1 MNREVIKKE
10 IKRLKSEIKY
20 HGHCYYVLNTPEISD
35 KEYDRLV
42 KKLKKLES
50 ELRNFDSGGN
60 STTVS
65 SDNPIPERI
74 RQYINKCKER
84 LIDLSRRNRLLYF
97 TPSKRSTLKISCPSA
112 INLFN
117 QLVIDEKSLE
127 IWLPPEESSEDELD
141 SNGKTNYQEKIFSPE
156 EIKELN
162 IREDQIVCN
171 LKDRKEIEQTLKN
184 IYRRASSD
192 YRERGVRVLYI
203 AFGLLNWK
211 EVETSENVSSPL
223 ILVPVELKR
232 ESIRYPFTISPIGED
247 IILNPALK
255 IKLQNDFKV
264 SLPDLPDEWEEQ
276 SLQNYFNL
284 IEKNI
289 ANIPWSIVLALYIG
303 IFSFY
308 KLVMYHDLDTNA
320 KTIASN
326 NIISSLGEGI
336 LQKDL
341 IISDLPTER
350 ELDNIQKPIETF
362 QVLDADSSQQL
373 CIQYALR
380 GQSFVIQGP
389 PGTGKSQTIA
399 NIVAEFISRGRKV
412 LFVSEKMAALEV
424 VYKRLKEVGLSDFC
438 LELHSHKANKRE
450 VVSELDRC
458 LEEILVPQKSLA
470 DSEFWKISRLRNYLN
485 KYVEALHKKYEPIK
499 WSAYEIIGKL
509 SKLQEFPYIP
519 VEFDTEGLT
528 PEGFLRIEDLI
539 KRLKG
544 VWKVAKEGDN
554 FSWKDFCETK
564 FTFTLKRKMLGLLE
578 KLIAVAQTLT
588 SVVIEYISKTE
599 LEHSENLIDI
609 EWLVETSKF
618 LKETPQP
625 EPQWLTCSDIDF
637 RQLIERTS
645 RFQKIYDVYWKSKK
659 FFETYDEEF
668 FNLELKRLNKRFNGI
683 YRKRYFRW
691 LNPLYYWDK
700 HLVASKTKARKFP
713 SSFKNDL
720 EKVLELKQYMNNIKS
735 ILPEG
740 IPSLITNEGIIN
752 FERYVNKEESLQVQ
766 FGSYFRKLTTNWNE
780 ISNILKWTTKV
791 RSLFAGKKMSINF
804 VRLLCKEANITPIC
818 ENLIQSYSEFKKY
831 LNEFEGNFEADK
843 EFNKLKLKELQSRLQ
858 YLIAHIDDLQIWL
871 NFKSIEGQFGKTE
884 FNSFFQQLVRK
895 APPMEHLI
903 EIYHKSVY
911 QTWLE
916 NVLVKDSCLGEFQ
929 RQYHEQEINEFR
941 LLDTKLVN
949 FSPFRVI
956 EQVNRYKPSAII
968 DVSGSEIAILKQESV
983 RIRRRMPIRGLFK
996 RIPNLLFRLKPCLMM
1011 SPISVSQ
1018 FLDPKLQFDLVI
1030 FDEASQICPE
1040 DSIGS
1045 IYRGKQL
1052 IVVGDDKQLP
1062 PTPFFQKQ
1070 EAMEE
1075 EVDWDNFDDEVS
1087 IDVESILHQCVSIV
1101 LPQKMLRWHY
1111 RSKYESLIAFSNH
1124 WFYKDGLVTFPS
1136 PLENEISQVQFRYVQ
1151 DGIYDRGKT
1160 RTNKR
1165 EAEIVTDLVF
1175 EHFKK
1180 TPYKTLGVVTFNLQ
1194 QMNAIYDE
1202 IERRLKENPE
1212 FEKFFKEDRLEGFF
1226 VKNLENVQGDE
1237 RDVMLFSIGYGKD
1250 EQGNMTMGF
1259 GPLNKLGG
1267 EKRLNV
1273 AITRAREKVVIV
1285 SSIKAADIDLKKT
1298 KASGVLHL
1306 WHYLDY
1312 AERGRDSL
1320 KLETKWGGEPES
1332 PFEEDVANEIRR
1344 LGYEAIPQVGCSRYR
1359 IDIGV
1364 IEPAKPGHFL
1374 LGIECDG
1381 ATYHSAHTA
1390 RDRDRLR
1397 QQVLEKL
1404 GWQIHHIWS
1413 SEWLFGKELE
1423 IERLKRAIEKASEKN
1438 HNPFRTEEKPRQI
1451 KGSSIKIE
1459 ENIKYEKV
1467 RSSDQIPG
1475 TIPYKTCNIKP
1486 ITGEVSLNSQIER
1499 VVKKTIEIEG
1509 PIHMKFLAER
1519 TAKILNFA
1527 CDKYFSEKVKRAVE
1541 NLTKGNLFNKRLL
1554 KIKGDFLWPLSVINV
1569 PVRVP
1574 ISHLSETFRPIE
1586 YIPTE
1591 EIQNAMLLI
1600 VKNSFGINVE
1610 SLIDATVNLFGI
1622 KRKGGKIQNILH
1634 ETYEKCVR
1642 KNLLSEKEG
1651 QVILGKEANLSLTE
1665 ELQDRTKQKYSLE
1678 ELKEIYKKSHP
1689 RS

>member
-42 KKLKKLES
+42 RKLKKLES
-50 ELRNFDSGGN
+50 ELRNFNSGGN
-60 STTVS
+60 STTVT
-65 SDNPIPERI
+65 SDNSMPERI
-74 RQYINKCKER
+74 KQYIKKCKER

-97 TPSKRSTLKISCPSA
+97 TPSKRSTLKISCPNA

-127 IWLPPEESSEDELD
+127 IWLPPEESPEEELD
-141 SNGKTNYQEKIFSPE
+141 SNDKTNYQEKIFSPE
-156 EIKELN
+156 EIKRLN
-162 IREDQIVCN
+162 IRKDQIVCN

-192 YRERGVRVLYI
+192 YRERGVRILYI
-203 AFGLLNWK
+203 AFGLLNWKEK

-255 IKLQNDFKV
+255 IKLQNDFKI

-289 ANIPWSIVLALYIG
+289 ANIPWSIVLTSYIG

-350 ELDNIQKPIETF
+350 ELDKIQKPIETF

-399 NIVAEFISRGRKV
+399 NIVAEFISRGKKV

-458 LEEILVPQKSLA
+458 LEEIPVPQKSLA
-470 DSEFWKISRLRNYLN
+470 DSEFWKISRLRKYLN
-485 KYVEALHKKYEPIK
+485 NYVKALHKKYEPIK

-528 PEGFLRIEDLI
+528 SEGFLRIEDFI

-578 KLIAVAQTLT
+578 KLIAGAQTLT

-618 LKETPQP
+618 LRETPQP
-625 EPQWLTCSDIDF
+625 EPQWLTCSDVDF
-637 RQLIERTS
+637 RQLIERAS
-645 RFQKIYDVYWKSKK
+645 HFQKIYDVYWKSKK
-659 FFETYDEEF
+659 FFKTYNEGF
-668 FNLELKRLNKRFNGI
+668 FNLKLAKFNKRFNGI
-683 YRKRYFRW
+683 YCKWYFRW
-691 LNPLYYWDK
+691 VNPLYYWDK
-700 HLVASKTKARKFP
+700 HLVACKTKAQKFP

-720 EKVLELKQYMNNIKS
+720 EKALELKQYMNNIKS

-740 IPSLITNEGIIN
+740 IPSLITNEGIVN
-752 FERYVNKEESLQVQ
+752 FERYINEEENLQVQ
-766 FGSYFRKLTTNWNE
+766 FGSYFRKLTTNWDE
-780 ISNILKWTTKV
+780 ILDILKWTTKV
-791 RSLFAGKKMSINF
+791 RDIFTSKQISTNF
-804 VRLLCKEANITPIC
+804 VKLICKKTDIAQLCEKF
-818 ENLIQSYSEFKKY
+818 IQSYSEFKKD
-831 LNEFEGNFEADK
+831 LDEFKGNFETNK
-843 EFNKLKLKELQSRLQ
+843 GFNKLKLKELQNKLQ

-871 NFKSIEGQFGKTE
+871 NFKSIERQFGKTE
-884 FNSFFQQLVRK
+884 FSSFFQQLVKK

-916 NVLVKDSCLGEFQ
+916 NVLTKDSCLGEFH

-941 LLDTKLVN
+941 SLDTKFVN

-956 EQVNRYKPSAII
+956 EQASRHKPTAII
-968 DVSGSEIAILKQESV
+968 DISGSGIAILKRESAKT
-983 RIRRRMPIRGLFK
+983 RRHMPIRILFK
-996 RIPNLLFRLKPCLMM
+996 KIPNLLFRLKPCLMM

-1018 FLDPKLQFDLVI
+1018 FLAPKLQFDLVV

-1040 DSIGS
+1040 DSVGS

-1052 IVVGDDKQLP
+1052 TVVGDDKQLP

-1070 EAMEE
+1070 EAMGEE
-1075 EVDWDNFDDEVS
+1075 EIDWDNLDDEVS
-1087 IDVESILHQCVSIV
+1087 IDVESILDQCVSIV

-1136 PLENEISQVQFRYVQ
+1136 PLENEISQVQFKYVQ

-1194 QMNAIYDE
+1194 QMNTIYDE
-1202 IERRLKENPE
+1202 IERRLKENSE
-1212 FEKFFKEDRLEGFF
+1212 FEKFFKEDRLKGFF
-1226 VKNLENVQGDE
+1226 IKNLENVQGDE
-1237 RDVMLFSIGYGKD
+1237 RDVMIFSIGYGKD
-1250 EQGNMTMGF
+1250 EQGNITMGF
-1259 GPLNKLGG
+1259 GPLNKQGG
-1267 EKRLNV
+1267 ERRLNV

-1306 WHYLDY
+1306 WRYLDY

-1344 LGYEAIPQVGCSRYR
+1344 LGYEVIPQIGCSRYR

-1364 IEPAKPGHFL
+1364 IDPTKPGYFL
-1374 LGIECDG
+1374 LGVECDG

-1404 GWQIHHIWS
+1404 GWQIYRIWS
-1413 SEWLFGKELE
+1413 SDWLFRKELE

-1438 HNPFRTEEKPRQI
+1438 HNPFQIEEKPRQI
-1451 KGSSIKIE
+1451 K

-1467 RSSDQIPG
+1467 RSLDQIPG

-1499 VVKKTIEIEG
+1499 VVKRIIEIEG
-1509 PIHMKFLAER
+1509 PIHMKALVER
-1519 TAKILNFA
+1519 TAKILNFV

-1541 NLTKGNLFNKRLL
+1541 NLTEGNLFGKRLL
-1554 KIKGDFLWPLSVINV
+1554 KIKGDFLWPRLVINV

-1574 ISHLSETFRPIE
+1574 ISHFSKTFRPIE
-1586 YIPTE
+1586 YIPPE

-1610 SLIDATVNLFGI
+1610 SLIDATAELFGI

-1634 ETYEKCVR
+1634 QIYEKCV
-1642 KNLLSEKEG
+1642 KKHLLSQKER
-1651 QVILGKEANLSLTE
+1651 QVILGKEAKLSLIG
-1665 ELQDRTKQKYSLE
+1665 ELQNQTKQKYSLE